1 MGITNRAKDTLKS
14 IDEKLW
20 VNGSCRSTEG
30 EKILWDR
37 SALYYIMALFRAGEQ
52 EKAWTKL
59 KEYSETRLLG
69 DHVPY
74 AVEAYPEGGMR
85 HLSAESGLY
94 CRVFT
99 DGLLNI
105 SFNEKGYT
113 VNGNLPNEIKAVT
126 VKNIYLNGKAEE
138 IYVKR

>member
-1 MGITNRAKDTLKS
+1 
-14 IDEKLW
+14 
-20 VNGSCRSTEG
+20 
-30 EKILWDR
+30 
-37 SALYYIMALFRAGEQ
+37 MALFRAGEV
-52 EKAWTKL
+52 ETAWEKL

-85 HLSAESGLY
+85 HLSAESGLF

-105 SFNEKGYT
+105 GFDEKGYK
-113 VNGNLPNEIKAVT
+113 VKGSLPEEVKRVA
-126 VKNIYLNGKAEE
+126 VKNMYLNGEYTDLKME
-138 IYVKR
+138 R

>member
-1 MGITNRAKDTLKS
+1 M
-14 IDEKLW
+14 
-20 VNGSCRSTEG
+20 
-30 EKILWDR
+30 
-37 SALYYIMALFRAGEQ
+37 
-52 EKAWTKL
+52 
-59 KEYSETRLLG
+59 G

-113 VNGNLPNEIKAVT
+113 VNGNLPDEIKAVT

-138 IYVKR
+138 INVKR